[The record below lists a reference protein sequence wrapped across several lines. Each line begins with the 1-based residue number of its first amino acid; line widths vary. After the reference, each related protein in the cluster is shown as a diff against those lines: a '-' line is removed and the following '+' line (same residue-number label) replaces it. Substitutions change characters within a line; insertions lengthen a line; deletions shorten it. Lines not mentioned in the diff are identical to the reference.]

1 MKLKQLLFL
10 TLTILLLA
18 CDPKDDPCASIFPAP
33 PTTGFLLIDKDSGEP
48 LIGINRTYNLD
59 SVNFLNTFP
68 PFRVDED
75 QDTIVEFSFGGID
88 PGADI
93 LFNLSETEADT
104 IQIQFRIR
112 QTECFDIRELEEL
125 YYNSELIEPENG
137 LYVIEK

>member
-10 TLTILLLA
+10 TLPILLLA
-18 CDPKDDPCASIFPAP
+18 CDPKDDPCASIFPVI

-75 QDTIVEFSFGGID
+75 QDTIVEFSFGGVD
-88 PGADI
+88 AGADI
-93 LFNLSETEADT
+93 LFNLSETEVDT
-104 IQIQFRIR
+104 IQIQFQIR
-112 QTECFDIRELEEL
+112 QTECFDIRELEEF
-125 YYNSELIEPENG
+125 YYNGELIEPENG
-137 LYVIEK
+137 LYLIEK